1 MLISD
6 GRVSIS
12 AEEGDENK
20 ARDDA
25 GDDAEWRNDDGVWN
39 VETVALLVWL
49 KFCRWHLK

>member
-1 MLISD
+1 MKAFVQQHIRIRLRTNYCIFMLISG

-25 GDDAEWRNDDGVWN
+25 GDDAE
-39 VETVALLVWL
+39 
-49 KFCRWHLK
+49 